1 MSRVAVLLCVVGLCA
16 AACER
21 PAERTNERAF
31 AAKVLTGLLAYPRS
45 SVVGVSAGQDA
56 AQVTLSTPAA
66 PQDVATWYR
75 QMLRLNGW
83 DLVNDGVTGDGGVS
97 IFAQKGARPLW
108 ITLKGNAAGP
118 GTTYTLIGAQLSRD
132 SAPPPAPAPPAGQRS
147 GSSMSS
153 NRIQRR

>member
-1 MSRVAVLLCVVGLCA
+1 MSRLVALIVVAGCCA
-16 AACER
+16 VACER
-21 PAERTNERAF
+21 PAERTNEREF

-83 DLVNDGVTGDGGVS
+83 DLVNDGVTADGVES
-97 IFAQKGARPLW
+97 V
-108 ITLKGNAAGP
+108 T
-118 GTTYTLIGAQLSRD
+118 
-132 SAPPPAPAPPAGQRS
+132 
-147 GSSMSS
+147 
-153 NRIQRR
+153 

>member
-1 MSRVAVLLCVVGLCA
+1 MSRLAALLCVVGCCA

-21 PAERTNERAF
+21 PAERTNEREF

-45 SVVGVSAGQDA
+45 SVVTVSAGQDA

-83 DLVNDGVTGDGGVS
+83 DLVNDGVTADGGVS
-97 IFAQKGARPLW
+97 IFAQKGERPLW
-108 ITLKGNAAGP
+108 ITLKANAGGP
-118 GTTYTLIGAQLSRD
+118 GTTYTLIGADLSQD
-132 SAPPPAPAPPAGQRS
+132 SAAAAPAAPTGQRS